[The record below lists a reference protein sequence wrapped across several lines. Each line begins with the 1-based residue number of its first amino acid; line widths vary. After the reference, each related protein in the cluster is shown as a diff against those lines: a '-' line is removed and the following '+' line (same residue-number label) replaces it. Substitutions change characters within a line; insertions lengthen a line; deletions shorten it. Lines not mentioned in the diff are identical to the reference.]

1 MKERFTL
8 FGNIWETGKGDVVGI
23 NDVIQIVTSQAM
35 KDMTDYVR
43 EDARLYAERK
53 KMLPNITVNGIFSQR
68 NDDCLTDYSG
78 VVCIDFDH
86 IPVPELPWM
95 KDCLRRWPHTLFL
108 FTSPSGEGLKLF
120 IRHDLTD
127 PALHQNLYLQIVRTF
142 REEWGCRYVDGCT
155 KDLSRATFLSY
166 DPDCFHNPAATVWH
180 YEYDPS
186 IMSPVHSS
194 QGGTGQPINRNTP
207 MTPAMIARN
216 EAYQASW
223 SDKTFVRYID
233 KHEWDAFKADYQEGH
248 RNDTILRKA
257 GQLFRCGVHYDL
269 ALAKLTHLYCKVF
282 SDMPSSEV
290 ESRVHYIYSTSDE
303 ADFGSQRE
311 SWLKKRNEAVAMFLG
326 KQRDKA

>member
-8 FGNIWETGKGDVVGI
+8 FRNIWGTGQGDAVGI
-23 NDVIQIVTSQAM
+23 DDVILIVTSQAM

-43 EDARLYAERK
+43 GDARLYAERK

-68 NDDCLTDYSG
+68 NDDCLMDYSG

-127 PALHQNLYLQIVRTF
+127 PSLHQNLYLQIVRTF

-166 DPDCFHNPAATVWH
+166 DPDCFHNPGATPLRYV
-180 YEYDPS
+180 YDPG
-186 IMSPVHSS
+186 IQATPVEHS
-194 QGGTGQPINRNTP
+194 QAAKRNSP
-207 MTPAMIARN
+207 MTPGMITRN
-216 EAYQASW
+216 MECQASW
-223 SDKTFVRYID
+223 SDKALVGYID
-233 KHEWDAFKADYQEGH
+233 RHEWNAFRTDYQEGH
-248 RNDTILRKA
+248 RNNSILRKA
-257 GQLFRCGVHYDL
+257 GQLFRCGVHYDV
-269 ALAKLTHLYCKVF
+269 ALAKLTHLYCEAF
-282 SDMPSSEV
+282 SDMLPSEV
-290 ESRVHYIYSTSDE
+290 EPRVHYIYSTSDE
-303 ADFGSQRE
+303 ADFGCQRMM
-311 SWLKKRNEAVAMFLG
+311 WLAKRNERVAAFLG
-326 KQRDKA
+326 KQA

>member
-1 MKERFTL
+1 MKEQFTL
-8 FGNIWETGKGDVVGI
+8 FSNIKQTTQGSTVGIDDVV
-23 NDVIQIVTSQAM
+23 QITTSPAM
-35 KDMTDYVR
+35 NGMIDWVR
-43 EDARLYAERK
+43 DSPSQYSERK
-53 KMLPNITVNGIFSQR
+53 KQLPNITVNGVFSQR
-68 NDDCLTDYSG
+68 NDYSLVDYSG

-86 IPVPELPWM
+86 IPAVELLQM
-95 KDCLRRWPHTLFL
+95 KNGLRNWQYTYFL

-127 PALHQNLYLQIVRTF
+127 PSQHQNLYLQMIRTF
-142 REEWGCRYVDGCT
+142 KVDWGCQYVDDRT

-166 DPDCFHNPAATVWH
+166 DPDCFYNPGATAWH
-180 YEYDPS
+180 FVYDPG
-186 IMSPVHSS
+186 ITTPVHSS

-207 MTPAMIARN
+207 MTPGMIARN
-216 EAYQASW
+216 AAYQASW

-269 ALAKLTHLYCKVF
+269 ALAKLTHLYCEAF
-282 SDMPSSEV
+282 SDMRPSEV
-290 ESRVHYIYSTSDE
+290 ESRAHYIYSTSDE

-326 KQRDKA
+326 KQRDIA

>member
-1 MKERFTL
+1 MRERFTL
-8 FGNIWETGKGDVVGI
+8 FRNIWETGQGSSLGI
-23 NDVIQIVTSQAM
+23 DDVIQIVTSQAM
-35 KDMTDYVR
+35 KGMTDYVR
-43 EDARLYAERK
+43 ELPGQYCERK
-53 KMLPNITVNGIFSQR
+53 KQLPNITVNGVFSQR
-68 NDDCLTDYSG
+68 NDYSLMYYSG

-86 IPVPELPWM
+86 IPAVELLRM
-95 KDCLRRWPHTLFL
+95 KDCLRKWQYTLFL

-127 PALHQNLYLQIVRTF
+127 PSQHQNLYLQMIRTF
-142 REEWGCRYVDGCT
+142 KVDWGCQYVDDRT

-166 DPDCFHNPAATVWH
+166 DPDCFYNPGATAWH
-180 YEYDPS
+180 FVYDPG
-186 IMSPVHSS
+186 ITTPVHNS
-194 QGGTGQPINRNTP
+194 QRGTGQPINRNTP

-223 SDKTFVRYID
+223 SDKTLVRYID
-233 KHEWDAFKADYQEGH
+233 EHEWDAFKADYQEGH
-248 RNDTILRKA
+248 RNDSILRKA

-269 ALAKLTHLYCKVF
+269 ALAKLTHLYCEVF
-282 SDMPSSEV
+282 SDMPPSEV